1 MNTKLVGILLAAGYS
16 RRFGADKLLALL
28 PDGTPVALASARA
41 LRDGLKI
48 ALGENTQIFAVMRPE
63 QMELAKLLSHND
75 ITVLTSAAA
84 ERGMGAS
91 LSAAVTATPDAQG
104 WIVALA
110 DMPFLKPDTVATVAR
125 ALVDGATVAAPLV
138 NGQRGHP
145 VGFTQTFGPA
155 LRGLDG
161 DEGARQVIAGTS
173 ITLLPCEDTGAL
185 RDVDLPADLFE

>member
-1 MNTKLVGILLAAGYS
+1 MATKLVGILLAAGYS
-16 RRFGADKLLALL
+16 RRFGTDKLLTVL

-48 ALGENTQIFAVMRPE
+48 ALGENAQTFAVMRPE
-63 QMELAKLLSHND
+63 QKELVELLSHND
-75 ITVLTSAAA
+75 ITVLTSVAA

-91 LSAAVTATPDAQG
+91 LSAAVTATSDAQG

-110 DMPFLKPDTVATVAR
+110 DMPFLKLDTVAAVAR
-125 ALVDGATVAAPLV
+125 ALANGASAAAPLV

-145 VGFTQTFGPA
+145 VGFARSFGPA

-161 DEGARQVIAGTS
+161 DEGARQIIAGTS

-185 RDVDLPADLFE
+185 RDVDLPADIFK